1 MKAASC
7 LKASLGLGLIL
18 LQSACSRPPSDSD
31 ALTAYQQEVGQVN
44 HATEQLGSS
53 ALAIT
58 VHSVH
63 VLNCE
68 RRADTDQYRC
78 EAQVETT
85 LPLIGRQ
92 TQNTTLTFGKTDHGW
107 VVVRGAGN

>member
-1 MKAASC
+1 MKAAYP
-7 LKASLGLGLIL
+7 LKTCMSLGLVFALIGCTR
-18 LQSACSRPPSDSD
+18 APTDSE

-107 VVVRGAGN
+107 VVVRGTGN